1 MTWKILLF
9 ETNRGEKPVEK
20 FISSLDS
27 NTIAKVI
34 HNIDLLEKY
43 GNLLRMPHS
52 KRLVKDLYEL
62 RVKGKEEIRILY
74 TFRSSSI
81 YLLHA
86 FKKKSQRTPKKEIVK
101 ALKRIDKI

>member
-1 MTWKILLF
+1 MIWKILLF
-9 ETNRGEKPVEK
+9 ETNRREKPVEK
-20 FISSLDS
+20 FIDSLGP

-34 HNIDLLEKY
+34 HHVDLLEKY

-52 KRLVKDLYEL
+52 RRLVKDLYEL

-74 TFRSSSI
+74 TFRSSNI

-86 FKKKSQRTPKKEIVK
+86 FKKKSQKTPKREMTT

>member
-20 FISSLDS
+20 FINSLDP

-52 KRLVKDLYEL
+52 RRLVKDLYEL

-74 TFRSSSI
+74 TFKSRNI

-86 FKKKSQRTPKKEIVK
+86 FKKKSQKTPKREMAK
-101 ALKRIDKI
+101 ALKRIDMI